1 MSPFL
6 PLFVVTNVRRTI
18 GRNLYNGGSGALAV
32 IHFGHNHVSGIS
44 SLNTPS
50 PVDTS
55 ELVV

>member
-1 MSPFL
+1 
-6 PLFVVTNVRRTI
+6 VTNVRRTI
-18 GRNLYNGGSGALAV
+18 GRNLYNGGSGALAE

-50 PVDTS
+50 FVGTS

>member
-1 MSPFL
+1 M
-6 PLFVVTNVRRTI
+6 TNVRRTI

-50 PVDTS
+50 FVGAS